1 MRTKWAFSLLSI
13 LVLVVLLYPE
23 KLTIVPAYHVKLV
36 DQSGQPLPNTFV
48 SELWQ
53 QTAAQRIENL
63 QQIMTNAEGEADL
76 PQRTVRS
83 TLMERMLG
91 CLRYLGREGFGAA
104 CGNRFYIGAAGDLKE
119 VGRTETVAG
128 ILKPKHSLLL
138 TLKSCS
144 PEEL

>member
-1 MRTKWAFSLLSI
+1 MRKKWALSLFSI
-13 LVLVVLLYPE
+13 LALLLLLYPQ
-23 KLTIVPAYHVKLV
+23 KLTIVPAYHVRLV
-36 DQSGQPLPNTFV
+36 DQSGEPLANTFV

-63 QQIMTNAEGEADL
+63 QQIMTNSQGEVDL
-76 PQRTVRS
+76 PQRTVRAS
-83 TLMERMLG
+83 LVERVLG
-91 CLRYLGREGFGAA
+91 CLRNASRQGFSDA

-128 ILKPKHSLLL
+128 VLKQKHSLLL
-138 TLKSCS
+138 TVKRCN

>member
-1 MRTKWAFSLLSI
+1 MGKKWALSLFSI
-13 LVLVVLLYPE
+13 LALLLLLYPA
-23 KLTIVPAYHVKLV
+23 KLTIVPAYHVRLV
-36 DQSGQPLPNTFV
+36 DQSGEPLANTFV

-63 QQIMTNAEGEADL
+63 QQIMTNSQGEVDL
-76 PQRTVRS
+76 PQRTVRAS
-83 TLMERMLG
+83 LVERMFG
-91 CLRYLGREGFGAA
+91 CLRNASRQGFSDA

-128 ILKPKHSLLL
+128 VLKQKHSLLL
-138 TLKSCS
+138 TVKRCS

>member
-1 MRTKWAFSLLSI
+1 MRKKWALSLFSI
-13 LVLVVLLYPE
+13 LALLLLLYPAR
-23 KLTIVPAYHVKLV
+23 LTIVPAYHVKLV
-36 DQSGQPLPNTFV
+36 DQSGEPLANTFV

-63 QQIMTNAEGEADL
+63 QQIMTNSQGEVDL
-76 PQRTVRS
+76 PQRTVRAS
-83 TLMERMLG
+83 LVERMLG
-91 CLRYLGREGFGAA
+91 CLRNASRQGFSDA

-128 ILKPKHSLLL
+128 VLKQKHSLLL
-138 TLKSCS
+138 TVKRCS

>member
-1 MRTKWAFSLLSI
+1 MGKKWALSLFSI
-13 LVLVVLLYPE
+13 LALLLLLYPAR
-23 KLTIVPAYHVKLV
+23 LTIVPAYHVKLV
-36 DQSGQPLPNTFV
+36 DQSGEPLANTFV

-63 QQIMTNAEGEADL
+63 QQIMTNSQGEVDL
-76 PQRTVRS
+76 PQRTVRAS
-83 TLMERMLG
+83 LVERMLG
-91 CLRYLGREGFGAA
+91 CLRNASRQGFSDA

-128 ILKPKHSLLL
+128 VLKQKHSLLL
-138 TLKSCS
+138 TVKRCS

>member
-1 MRTKWAFSLLSI
+1 MRKKWALLLFAL
-13 LVLVVLLYPE
+13 LVLGVLLYPE

-36 DQSGQPLPNTFV
+36 DQSGVPLANTFV

-53 QTAAQRIENL
+53 QTAAQRAENL
-63 QQIMTNAEGEADL
+63 QQVMTNAQGEVDL
-76 PQRTVRS
+76 PQRTVRAS
-83 TLMERMLG
+83 LVERMLG
-91 CLRYLGREGFGAA
+91 CLRNVSRQGFGDA

-128 ILKPKHSLLL
+128 LLKRKHSLLL
-138 TLKSCS
+138 TVKQCS